1 MNDLW
6 LFILVIAK
14 VSLLC
19 GFAPAIALLIL
30 YVQVSERAVSHC
42 TSVALQ
48 SCDGNKPAPEV
59 LARAA

>member
-6 LFILVIAK
+6 LFVLAIAK
-14 VSLLC
+14 VAVLC

-30 YVQVSERAVSHC
+30 YVQVSERAVSHNI
-42 TSVALQ
+42 SVAP
-48 SCDGNKPAPEV
+48 SDGNKPAPEV